1 MVQRYKLREDIA
13 RYKRGAAYHQ
23 MTASDSKI
31 SFGVTSY
38 LCDYQL
44 VMLWRDTSDSK
55 FEKTK

>member
-1 MVQRYKLREDIA
+1 
-13 RYKRGAAYHQ
+13 

>member
-1 MVQRYKLREDIA
+1 
-13 RYKRGAAYHQ
+13 

-31 SFGVTSY
+31 SFGVTPY